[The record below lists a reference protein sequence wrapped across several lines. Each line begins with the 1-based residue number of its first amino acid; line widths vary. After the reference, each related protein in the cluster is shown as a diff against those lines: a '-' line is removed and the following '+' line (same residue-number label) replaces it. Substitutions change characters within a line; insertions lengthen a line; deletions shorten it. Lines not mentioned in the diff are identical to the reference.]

1 MIRQPLVTS
10 THTDIAVAV
19 CAGGGPLLAALG
31 KHFDASGDRPDPRSG
46 AFGETVSVLAAT
58 SLVLPAF
65 QMAPQTYQAAAA
77 EAYVLVD
84 AIRLFEKATGRLPRH
99 VVVLHARG
107 ENALLQAGGAILRTL
122 VNYTTSH
129 KMFHPISV
137 NLVRYL
143 PTNQG
148 LRRAADAAA
157 ALTSGLI
164 DHMRGQAL
172 DLVDLPEALP

>member
-1 MIRQPLVTS
+1 MSRHP
-10 THTDIAVAV
+10 DISVAV
-19 CAGGGPLLAALG
+19 CAGGEALLAALG
-31 KHFDASGDRPDPRSG
+31 EHFDTFDDRPDPRS
-46 AFGETVSVLAAT
+46 ASFGEDVNTLSPT
-58 SLVLPAF
+58 SLVVPVF
-65 QMAPQTYQAAAA
+65 QITPQTYPAASA

-84 AIRLFEKATGRLPRH
+84 AIRLFETATGRLPRH

-107 ENALLQAGGAILRTL
+107 DNSLLQAGGAVLRTL

-129 KMFHPISV
+129 KMFQPISV
-137 NLVRYL
+137 NLIRYL
-143 PTNQG
+143 PTPQG

-172 DLVDLPEALP
+172 DLVDLPERMP